1 MQAYQISFGTP
12 LEQGGK
18 YYFIYTKYYQTF
30 KFSSKTNREYL
41 HISFKSFSVKIWIL
55 LLHHHLEQNYEKLK
69 LSQNKPSVTS
79 TKAKLE
85 SVHLFLNDILLASLI

>member
-41 HISFKSFSVKIWIL
+41 HISFKSFSVKI
-55 LLHHHLEQNYEKLK
+55 
-69 LSQNKPSVTS
+69 
-79 TKAKLE
+79 
-85 SVHLFLNDILLASLI
+85 